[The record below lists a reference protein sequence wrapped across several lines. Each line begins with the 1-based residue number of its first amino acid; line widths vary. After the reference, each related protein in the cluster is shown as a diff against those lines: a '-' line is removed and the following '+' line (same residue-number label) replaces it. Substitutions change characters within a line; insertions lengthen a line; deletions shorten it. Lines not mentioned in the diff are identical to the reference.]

1 MYAYSTTSSSPYP
14 YRYMPQYF
22 YATAWP
28 ETSKGG
34 TLTIK
39 KIKEHKPKRCIKVV

>member
-1 MYAYSTTSSSPYP
+1 MNTYSTTSSSPYS

-22 YATAWP
+22 YTTLWF
-28 ETSKGG
+28 EISKDG

-39 KIKEHKPKRCIKVV
+39 KIKENKPKRCIKVV